1 MQPAGRDLLAALAA
15 VLNRWGRWYLF
26 GAQAVVAHGVPRL
39 GADAD
44 LVIAKILAGRPKDL
58 EGVRSL
64 WRLHGTAVDHRRIRR
79 LLRSLEAA
87 LDRSDLV
94 SGFEAMRRAV
104 QPR

>member
-1 MQPAGRDLLAALAA
+1 MID
-15 VLNRWGRWYLF
+15 V
-26 GAQAVVAHGVPRL
+26 
-39 GADAD
+39 AD
-44 LVIAKILAGRPKDL
+44 LVIAKILAGRPKDI
-58 EGVRSL
+58 EDVRSL
-64 WRLHGTAVDHRRIRR
+64 WRLHGSVVDHRRIRR